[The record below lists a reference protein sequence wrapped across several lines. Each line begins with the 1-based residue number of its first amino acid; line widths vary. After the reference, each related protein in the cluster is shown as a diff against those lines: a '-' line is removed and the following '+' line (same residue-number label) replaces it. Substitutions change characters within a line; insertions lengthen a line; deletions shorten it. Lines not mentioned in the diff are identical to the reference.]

1 VTPLTT
7 VAFVLFGLA
16 GLGLLLVGAQC
27 VALLS
32 HLRQA
37 SPLPTRYPG
46 ISVLKPL
53 CGVDDDLLANLE
65 VFTRL
70 RYPNYEVLLGI
81 RDTSDPAYPVA
92 RWAEQ
97 QWPSVMRVVIQ
108 RGEPGLNPKVNQLI
122 TLAAA
127 ARHDILV
134 VNDSNVRVRRNYLS
148 EIAAYFENP
157 RVGLVTH
164 PLAGGGEQRLGALLD
179 NLYLSTHIGPGVV
192 AAKQILRKDFVVSKS
207 MALRREDLRAMGGF
221 EAVKD
226 VLAEDY
232 VTGRLVSKKLGKK
245 IVIAR
250 NPITN
255 VSRYRRVSEFVAR
268 YARWG
273 VMQRRVVG
281 VPIYT
286 AELLLNPILLAS
298 FGLALMRDPL
308 GLALWSICC
317 GLKALVDCVA
327 AQGLRGGPFPWRLI
341 PFVPLKDLLASA
353 SWAHGLVISTV
364 NWRGNRLLVQKDT
377 KLELASGNWGPAMA
391 VKASPGTQP
400 PVAEARLR

>member
-1 VTPLTT
+1 VAPLST
-7 VAFVLFGLA
+7 VAMVLFGLA
-16 GLGLLLVGAQC
+16 ALGLLLVGVQC
-27 VALLS
+27 LALRS

-37 SPLPTRYPG
+37 SPLPTGYPG

-81 RDTSDPAYPVA
+81 KDTTDPAYPVA

-164 PLAGGGEQRLGALLD
+164 PLAGAGEQRLGALLD
-179 NLYLSTHIGPGVV
+179 NLYLSTNIGPGVV
-192 AAKQILRKDFVVSKS
+192 AAKYVLGKDFVVSKS

-232 VTGRLVSKKLGKK
+232 VTGRLVSKKLGKT

-255 VSRYRRVSEFVAR
+255 VSRYRRVSEFIAR

-273 VMQRRVVG
+273 VMQRRVIG
-281 VPIYT
+281 VPVYI
-286 AELLLNPILLAS
+286 AELLLNPILIAS
-298 FGLALMRDPL
+298 FGLALMHNEL
-308 GLALWSICC
+308 GLGLWSTCC
-317 GLKALVDCVA
+317 LLKALIDCVA
-327 AQGLRGGPFPWRLI
+327 VQCLRGGKFPWRLI

-353 SWAHGLVISTV
+353 SWGHGLVSSTV
-364 NWRGNRLLVQKDT
+364 NWRGNRLLVQENT
-377 KLELASGNWGPAMA
+377 RLELASGRWEPAMTA
-391 VKASPGTQP
+391 KASTGTPP
-400 PVAEARLR
+400 PVSEARLR